1 MSDERAVI
9 SATPTQCA
17 ARRTAVH
24 DCVHEFIITASC
36 GCICIFLP
44 QLLTS
49 VQLSSR

>member
-9 SATPTQCA
+9 SATPTQ
-17 ARRTAVH
+17 RSL
-24 DCVHEFIITASC
+24 EFIITASC